1 LESIEEKNMDA
12 RETVRLARENR
23 IVIPAFNVPH
33 IPVLKPVVQ
42 AIVDENSVAMIQV
55 ARVEWEKFTAGSL
68 EAVAEEYAKYGNP
81 EYTILHLDH
90 VPVIDEDMLLVDY
103 TSLIK
108 RAIAAG
114 YQSVMVD
121 GSRLPLEE
129 NIKVSSEVAGMAHGA
144 GIPCEAELGAVM
156 GHESGPMPPY
166 EEIFATKQ
174 GFTSI
179 EEARIFAAETGVDW
193 LSIAAGNIHG
203 AVAEA
208 TRNEKKPEARLDIE
222 HIKALYEAA
231 GIPLVLHGGS
241 GIKNEYILEAVKAG
255 IAKINVGTEVRQTYE
270 NALKESSGDIEK
282 ARHCV
287 YEKVREII
295 SDFYNIKDS
304 RTLF

>member
-1 LESIEEKNMDA
+1 MDA
-12 RETVRLARENR
+12 KETIRLARENK

-42 AIVDENSVAMIQV
+42 AVVDENSVAMIQV

-81 EYTILHLDH
+81 EHTILHLDH
-90 VPVIDEDMLLVDY
+90 VPVIDEDLLEVDY
-103 TSLIK
+103 ASLIN

-121 GSRLPLEE
+121 GSRLPLKE
-129 NIKVSSEVAGMAHGA
+129 NIKVSSEVIGMAHGA
-144 GIPCEAELGAVM
+144 GLPCEAELGAVM

-166 EEIFATKQ
+166 EEIFLSKK

-179 EEARIFAAETGVDW
+179 HEARAFVSETGVDW
-193 LSIAAGNIHG
+193 LSVAAGNIHG

-222 HIKALYEAA
+222 HIKALYEAT

-241 GIKNEYILEAVKAG
+241 GIKNEYILEAIKAG

-270 NALKESSGDIEK
+270 TALKESSGDIEK
-282 ARHCV
+282 ARQCV

-295 SDFYNIKDS
+295 SDFYQIKDS
-304 RTLF
+304 RALL